1 MKRSFLII
9 VSLILLAV
17 AWFGRGIFR
26 DVYDQITREPLPT
39 PQTASPERNVNI
51 SQTTENTNTEEPP
64 TTNRAEPTN
73 SSETNPLPTE
83 VNLAVPFTSQAPHAN
98 WDLPYQEA
106 CEEAA
111 ALMVHR
117 FWQNQTFSSKE
128 DADAAIRA
136 IVDFEEQQYGD
147 YKDTTAKETAQF
159 IKDLW
164 GYESID
170 VFEGSAVT
178 LDRIK
183 HEVAEGYPVI
193 VLAAGRQ
200 LGNPNFRSPGPIYH
214 ALVVKGYTKKG
225 QLITNDPGTRKG
237 ADYLYDPAVLFEAI
251 HDWND
256 GDVEKGQKAMV
267 VVRGQ

>member
-1 MKRSFLII
+1 MRKTIAI
-9 VSLILLAV
+9 TILLLFVTGAWIARGVIRDAYENFTKEKPPEPQQAV
-17 AWFGRGIFR
+17 STTNSPDPSRSVKNNEEPTNGSPANTNTQQ
-26 DVYDQITREPLPT
+26 DEPLPVE
-39 PQTASPERNVNI
+39 A
-51 SQTTENTNTEEPP
+51 
-64 TTNRAEPTN
+64 
-73 SSETNPLPTE
+73 
-83 VNLAVPFTSQAPHAN
+83 NLDVPFTSQAPLAN

-117 FWQNQTFSSKE
+117 FWQDKPFTSKE
-128 DADAAIRA
+128 EADLAIRE
-136 IVDFEEQQYGD
+136 IVDFEEKKYGD

-159 IKDLW
+159 IRDLW
-164 GYESID
+164 DYQNID
-170 VFEGSAVT
+170 VYSEGAVT
-178 LDRIK
+178 IDRIK
-183 HEVAEGYPVI
+183 KEVALGFPVI

-237 ADYLYDPAVLFEAI
+237 ADYLYDPSVLFEAI

-256 GDVEKGQKAMV
+256 GDVEKGQKVMV